1 MLQWLNDLPEP
12 LLGYNHYHAI
22 HATCLEVEEESH
34 RVRNLTLLVQETPW
48 YNQPLL
54 VKLLALFRSCVQEE
68 HNDSNGLTITTL
80 AVLCTPFFLR
90 PPPSA
95 CTSVLPAYLPVPVIP
110 SAPPSFTSTMMD
122 EGSDDDGGNASAP
135 GLPPVS
141 SSSATSSSSV
151 FREGT
156 SSTAAG
162 SSGSSEEDKEED
174 WDPSGHRAQIAAAA
188 AGSTIVQFLLRH
200 EAVVVAPVRTHLSAV
215 RLALT
220 KKVARVRGLMEE
232 VGLGVNLNSMG
243 IKTSHTI
250 TAPSSSSATTSS
262 SSLPSSSSSDTSLG
276 LSLGLDPDSAAVNSD
291 APTSS
296 STPSSSST
304 PNKVFLEQE
313 DREARLYQLALA
325 LWRAL
330 GPTQE
335 LRRSRLLH
343 GVTAATATGECL
355 GLELLIRQ
363 ARVRFH

>member
-1 MLQWLNDLPEP
+1 MNDLPEP

-68 HNDSNGLTITTL
+68 HSDSNGLTITTL

-110 SAPPSFTSTMMD
+110 SAPPSFTSMMMD
-122 EGSDDDGGNASAP
+122 EGNDDDGGNASAP
-135 GLPPVS
+135 GLAPVSS

-188 AGSTIVQFLLRH
+188 AGSTIVQFLLHH

-243 IKTSHTI
+243 IRASHTI
-250 TAPSSSSATTSS
+250 TAPSSSSS
-262 SSLPSSSSSDTSLG
+262 SSLPSSSSSDSSLG
-276 LSLGLDPDSAAVNSD
+276 LGLDPAAVNIGV
-291 APTSS
+291 PSS
-296 STPSSSST
+296 SSIPSSSST
-304 PNKVFLEQE
+304 PNKVILEQE

-355 GLELLIRQ
+355 GIFDR
-363 ARVRFH
+363 ARVNIPTIVNVFKL

>member
-1 MLQWLNDLPEP
+1 MNDLPEP

-34 RVRNLTLLVQETPW
+34 RLRNLTLLVQETPW

-68 HNDSNGLTITTL
+68 HSDSNGLTITTL

-122 EGSDDDGGNASAP
+122 EENDDDGGNVSAP
-135 GLPPVS
+135 GLAPVS

-243 IKTSHTI
+243 IRASHTI
-250 TAPSSSSATTSS
+250 TAPSSSSSSSSSSATTSS
-262 SSLPSSSSSDTSLG
+262 SSLPSSSSSSDSSLG
-276 LSLGLDPDSAAVNSD
+276 LGTDSAAVNIGV
-291 APTSS
+291 SS
-296 STPSSSST
+296 LSSSSASQV
-304 PNKVFLEQE
+304 PLEHE

-330 GPTQE
+330 GPMQE

-355 GLELLIRQ
+355 GLEYLIGQ